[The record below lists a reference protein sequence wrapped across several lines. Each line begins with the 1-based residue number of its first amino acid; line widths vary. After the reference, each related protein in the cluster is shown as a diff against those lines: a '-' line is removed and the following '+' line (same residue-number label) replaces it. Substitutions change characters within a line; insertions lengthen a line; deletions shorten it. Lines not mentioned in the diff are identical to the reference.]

1 MATELRCNGTLFG
14 IISDD
19 GTSIEVKCNRRRCG
33 HAPGLVVLH
42 TLSLSTGKVIHT
54 RVFAD
59 PTRKEDHG
67 TR

>member
-19 GTSIEVKCNRRRCG
+19 GTTIEVKCNRRRCG

-42 TLSLSTGKVIHT
+42 ILSLTTGQELST
-54 RVFAD
+54 RVFKD